1 MSDKNHSKN
10 VRDMKSVHQVLNN
23 KSLDLEN
30 IDQIDQATINEEEE
44 IETV

>member
-1 MSDKNHSKN
+1 
-10 VRDMKSVHQVLNN
+10 MKSVHQVLNN
-23 KSLDLEN
+23 KTLDLEN

>member
-1 MSDKNHSKN
+1 MSDKNH
-10 VRDMKSVHQVLNN
+10 RDMKSVHQVLNN
-23 KSLDLEN
+23 KTLDLEN